1 MLTGLGRGKKKK
13 KKVPDEKDQFTPY
26 FTLCDGSDIHQW
38 PVNECI
44 RFYIT
49 PQRIPAL
56 LPPPLQSLFFYRFM
70 KQIKMLRLWINFSR
84 GGSKNIWVS
93 VSDGVLYFGTG
104 EWRSRNRSSFFLEKE
119 IWLGFMPRLLFLKN
133 YINLFSFFFFC
144 PHTLDNLIFK
154 LAKIEMRCVHICE
167 RLWDT
172 NTLQTFSVLN
182 IRSPAAAVARSHF
195 SFFRQVLLWSYQGK
209 VLIPKAF
216 CAGFHYESP
225 IFRKRSLWKE
235 NTPPSP
241 SPLLFFFFHLQ

>member
-1 MLTGLGRGKKKK
+1 
-13 KKVPDEKDQFTPY
+13 
-26 FTLCDGSDIHQW
+26 
-38 PVNECI
+38 
-44 RFYIT
+44 
-49 PQRIPAL
+49 
-56 LPPPLQSLFFYRFM
+56 
-70 KQIKMLRLWINFSR
+70 MLRLWINFSR

-104 EWRSRNRSSFFLEKE
+104 EWRSRNRSSFFPGKRNMTWIYAPTSFFKKLYQS
-119 IWLGFMPRLLFLKN
+119 FFL
-133 YINLFSFFFFC
+133 FFFFC
-144 PHTLDNLIFK
+144 SHTLDNLIFK

-195 SFFRQVLLWSYQGK
+195 SFFRQVPLWSYQGK

-235 NTPPSP
+235 NTPPP
-241 SPLLFFFFHLQ
+241 PPLSFFFFFFFICNSVKSSDDTSLWERESLAQQTIASENVEHLIPKDIPESSGEQSRAPGIITQE